1 MDSKVDKKMNETIEE
16 TKVVHEERSI
26 LWCKIIMLCKS
37 EESKI
42 DIIRICTKGSCKAYK
57 NYIIIKGNC
66 NECCITMMCTN
77 KAWTFEESKGK
88 KKLQTKVDSINL
100 LQG

>member
-26 LWCKIIMLCKS
+26 LWCKIILLCKS

-42 DIIRICTKGSCKAYK
+42 DIIRSCTKGSCKSYK

-77 KAWTFEESKGK
+77 KP
-88 KKLQTKVDSINL
+88 
-100 LQG
+100 

>member
-42 DIIRICTKGSCKAYK
+42 DIIRSCTKGSCKTYE
-57 NYIIIKGNC
+57 NYITIKGNC
-66 NECCITMMCTN
+66 DECCIN
-77 KAWTFEESKGK
+77 GYYDVHK
-88 KKLQTKVDSINL
+88 
-100 LQG
+100 